1 MNALKHILISD
12 PTFPGFTVKGLE
24 SPRDHFADLHSM
36 EALSLATANGFP
48 LGWGL
53 KISSSGPYYSKA
65 PLPDGSE
72 FKSKKNALKHI
83 LISDPTFSGFT
94 VKGLKRK
101 LRAPIKGVKS
111 KSRLSLTTTGRT
123 ETNQDA
129 IICRKIISEF
139 NNPSCLGEIYLTSV
153 PVSKWVGCKVTCS
166 QVKGKIGKVL
176 GSEGAFH
183 GIAVTSFGK
192 DECRFP
198 SGSLFVSELGSLV
211 LGCGTE
217 EVEAPAS
224 VHPTNTIAY
233 HPLVTEEVEA
243 PASVHP
249 TNTIANHRLVKL
261 NNNNNNNDNSSK
273 HDFDDFDG
281 FDSFAPT
288 TTTNPP
294 VVPSFHNF
302 NFGCDG
308 CEQLFRQQNYFVSE
322 KDAILRCDGCLNFSR
337 KSERANAMQSIF

>member
-1 MNALKHILISD
+1 
-12 PTFPGFTVKGLE
+12 
-24 SPRDHFADLHSM
+24 
-36 EALSLATANGFP
+36 
-48 LGWGL
+48 
-53 KISSSGPYYSKA
+53 
-65 PLPDGSE
+65 
-72 FKSKKNALKHI
+72 
-83 LISDPTFSGFT
+83 
-94 VKGLKRK
+94 
-101 LRAPIKGVKS
+101 VKS